1 MTLTTTPHSTQQ
13 PMAVW
18 NHRLNNDPEGPTFI
32 NNTALLSSDSGFY
45 IRTSRSHSGHT
56 VYLAPEWGSVT
67 AGMGTAAVAGGD
79 GFALRGGDTP
89 LLPAHI
95 QRLTISAEHDR
106 GDLRVATHA
115 A

>member
-1 MTLTTTPHSTQQ
+1 VDGAVVFAAEHHEIVDIGSAAVQ
-13 PMAVW
+13 PMPDV
-18 NHRLNNDPEGPTFI
+18 
-32 NNTALLSSDSGFY
+32 
-45 IRTSRSHSGHT
+45 
-56 VYLAPEWGSVT
+56 VYLAPDWGSV
-67 AGMGTAAVAGGD
+67 ASGVGAAAVAGGD